1 MPKLKRFFDIAVAV
15 ISVALLML
23 DACQALPV
31 TIELQMAQPALV
43 FAPAA

>member
-1 MPKLKRFFDIAVAV
+1 MPKLKRFFDIAAAV
-15 ISVALLML
+15 ISGALFLL

-43 FAPAA
+43 FVPAA